1 MVNAAVARTWR
12 YTRRNTFL
20 FPLVLLVLVL
30 IVNYSFQPNMLTP
43 RVLNANLRSFM
54 PLIILAVSQ
63 TIVILSGS
71 IDLSVGTMMSLAAA
85 FMVTRLSNDSATAA
99 FWPVVAQGVG
109 IGLIAG
115 AVNGLCVSFIR
126 LPAFV
131 TTYATSYVFAGV
143 ALWILPRPG
152 GFVPAELVRGYRGA
166 LPFNIP
172 LGIFIILSVLLLWSV
187 VRVTRYGSFLY
198 AIGGNERSAFTSGV
212 PVTWHR
218 FTTHMLAGG
227 IAGIAALFLILNT
240 GSSDARIGNSMT
252 LDSIVAVVLG
262 GTAMSGGVGGIAG
275 SIMGVL
281 ALGFIRN
288 IVSFANVFTWYQPLV
303 DASIILL
310 ALLSPG
316 FGALVRS
323 QLQGMKAG
331 KRT

>member
-1 MVNAAVARTWR
+1 MVSTYALKYRQ
-12 YTRRNTFL
+12 YISRNTFL

-30 IVNYSFQPNMLTP
+30 IANYSVQPNMFTP

-54 PLIILAVSQ
+54 PLIFLAVSQ
-63 TIVILSGS
+63 TLVILSGS
-71 IDLSVGTMMSLAAA
+71 IDLSVGTMMSLSAA
-85 FMVTRLSNDSATAA
+85 FMVTRLSNDASASA
-99 FWPVVAQGVG
+99 FWPVLAQGIG

-115 AVNGLCVSFIR
+115 AVNGICVSFIR

-143 ALWILPRPG
+143 ALWVLPRPG
-152 GFVPAELVRGYRGA
+152 GFLPAELVRSYRGSI
-166 LPFNIP
+166 PFNIP
-172 LGIFIILSVLLLWSV
+172 LGIYIILGLLLLWTI
-187 VRVTRYGSFLY
+187 VRRTRYGYFLY

-212 PVTWHR
+212 PVNWHR
-218 FTTHMLAGG
+218 FFTHMLAGG
-227 IAGIAALFLILNT
+227 IAGVAALFLILNT

-262 GTAMSGGVGGIAG
+262 GTAMSGGIGGIAG

-323 QLQGMKAG
+323 QVQQFKSG
-331 KRT
+331 KT

>member
-1 MVNAAVARTWR
+1 MVNTYAIKYRQ
-12 YTRRNTFL
+12 YISRNTFF
-20 FPLVLLVLVL
+20 FPLVLLVLVV
-30 IVNYSFQPNMLTP
+30 IVNYSVQQNMFTP
-43 RVLNANLRSFM
+43 RVLNANLRTFM
-54 PLIILAVSQ
+54 PLIFLAVSQ
-63 TIVILSGS
+63 TLVILSGS
-71 IDLSVGTMMSLAAA
+71 IDLSVGTMMSLTAA
-85 FMVTRLSNDSATAA
+85 FMVTRLPNDAAASA
-99 FWPVVAQGVG
+99 FWPVLAQGVG

-143 ALWILPRPG
+143 ALWVLPRPG
-152 GFVPAELVRGYRGA
+152 GHLPAELVRSYRGA
-166 LPFNIP
+166 IPFNIP
-172 LGIFIILSVLLLWSV
+172 LGIFILLAILVLWSV
-187 VRVTRYGSFLY
+187 VRKTRYGYFLY
-198 AIGGNERSAFTSGV
+198 AIGGSERSAFTSGV
-212 PVTWHR
+212 PVNWHR
-218 FTTHMLAGG
+218 FITHMAAGG
-227 IAGIAALFLILNT
+227 IAAIAALFLILNT

-262 GTAMSGGVGGIAG
+262 GTAMSGGIGGIAG

-303 DASIILL
+303 DAAIILL

-323 QLQGMKAG
+323 QVEQWKSG
-331 KRT
+331 KT